1 MSDIVIVGGGLTAA
15 TAAKTLRGEGF
26 DGGIRIFAG
35 ENHNPYLRPPLSKEY
50 LQGKAGLDAVWV
62 EKAEWY
68 GENNVQLDTGTTV
81 TAINPA
87 GHEVEAG
94 GAKVHYDQL
103 LLATGCSPR
112 HLPIPGAD
120 LDGVLTLRT
129 LDDSDRLKE
138 ILTGGGKHVV
148 LIGGGWIGLEIA
160 SSAKQLGNEVVV
172 LERDPIPL
180 GRVLGDELGTYFTQ
194 FQRGKG
200 VDIRGSVN
208 ITGIV
213 GENGKVTG
221 VGIEGGETVA
231 ADVVLMG
238 VGVVP
243 NVSLAKD
250 AGLDVQNGIT
260 TNAALATSAPDVFA
274 AGDVAFSLH
283 PALNEHI
290 RSEHWANATGSGE
303 VVAKSMLGQS
313 VQHDMIPY
321 FYTDQFDLGM
331 EYSGY
336 GPLTVGAEV
345 AYRGDPKSGEFLA
358 FWLKD
363 GKVVAGMNV
372 NVWDVNEAVQ
382 GIIRR
387 GGVVDLGKL
396 ADKDVPLDE
405 L

>member
-26 DGGIRIFAG
+26 DGGIRILAG
-35 ENHNPYLRPPLSKEY
+35 ENHNPYLRPPLSKDY
-50 LQGKAGLDAVWV
+50 LQGKAGLDEVYI

-68 GENNVQLDTGTTV
+68 GDNNVQLDLGTTV
-81 TAINPA
+81 TALHPA
-87 GHEVEAG
+87 EHEVEAG
-94 GAKVHYDQL
+94 GTRVHYDQL
-103 LLATGCSPR
+103 LIATGCSPR

-129 LDDSDRLKE
+129 LDDSNRLKA
-138 ILTGGGKHVV
+138 ILTGGGKNVV

-160 SSAKQLGNEVVV
+160 SSAKQLGNSVVV

-180 GRVLGDELGTYFTQ
+180 GRILGDELGTYFTQ
-194 FQRGKG
+194 FQRSKG
-200 VDIRGSVN
+200 VDVRGSVN

-213 GENGKVTG
+213 GKGGKVTG
-221 VGIEGGETVA
+221 VGIEGGEVVP

-260 TNAALATSAPDVFA
+260 TDAALKTGTPDIFA

-283 PALNEHI
+283 PDLNERI
-290 RSEHWANATGSGE
+290 RSEHWANALGSGE
-303 VVAKSMLGQS
+303 VVAKSMLGQD
-313 VQHDMIPY
+313 VRHGMIPY

-336 GPLTVGAEV
+336 GPLTVGATV
-345 AYRGDPKSGEFLA
+345 VYRGDPKDGEFLT

-382 GIIRR
+382 GVIRR
-387 GGVVDLGKL
+387 AHIVDQAKL
-396 ADKDVPLDE
+396 ADKDVPLDQ